1 MLIIPEANEY
11 HSRMPFALRMQHTI
25 RKTRSSLAAIGEN
38 NMIHEH
44 QDDSYLISLI
54 RIVLRKKGQNVKR
67 K

>member
-1 MLIIPEANEY
+1 
-11 HSRMPFALRMQHTI
+11 
-25 RKTRSSLAAIGEN
+25 
-38 NMIHEH
+38 MIHEH